1 MTRER
6 EKSSQ
11 SKNAIDEKVF
21 WLATATMVELW
32 LLSGLVIISVTK
44 GDSSCITNFSHS
56 YKMSLRNIE
65 PNFSLNNNA

>member
-1 MTRER
+1 MTREM

-21 WLATATMVELW
+21 MLATIKMVELW
-32 LLSGLVIISVTK
+32 LLSRLVVISVTK

-56 YKMSLRNIE
+56 YKMSPRNIE
-65 PNFSLNNNA
+65 PNP